1 MSNDLKPETMLYVP
15 IVQECEGGGV
25 ERWIEIPAAG
35 KVADDYKFPAPA
47 SSCFPRSEPDQDPY
61 GWMAG
66 HRVRPFSAVA
76 LNAVRVILLVA
87 FTWFG
92 AGAAA
97 TGAAA
102 HASLVMTSPAEGAVL
117 QAAPQEFSLTFSEP
131 VSPLSLNLIG
141 PDGSKRALSGFTLKD
156 KTLAITAPPALA
168 RGTHVL
174 SWRVVSEDGHP
185 VGGSVVFSSGEPSA
199 TPPAIAPSADRAVM
213 ITLWSARLG
222 LALGLFLG
230 VGGAAF
236 AAWAGALTPIA
247 KTVSAAFLTIGLAS
261 VPLALA
267 MQGLDS
273 LEVPLSSVFQ
283 RAIWQ
288 AGLASSFA
296 TTLIVAGGAMALA
309 LGSLAIGGAVKLV
322 LAMTALLGV
331 GLALSAA
338 ATRAPHRHSP

>member
-1 MSNDLKPETMLYVP
+1 MPKAGWTLETVKGKYDKPYDYFGTPTSEGVKEVVWSGGRLPDDQYDEFVFRAYLSNDLKPETMLYVP
-15 IVQECEGGGV
+15 VVQECEGGGV

-47 SSCFPRSEPDQDPY
+47 SSCFPRSEPTKIHMA
-61 GWMAG
+61 WMAG

-199 TPPAIAPSADRAVM
+199 TRLRSRPA
-213 ITLWSARLG
+213 
-222 LALGLFLG
+222 
-230 VGGAAF
+230 
-236 AAWAGALTPIA
+236 PIA
-247 KTVSAAFLTIGLAS
+247 RS
-261 VPLALA
+261 
-267 MQGLDS
+267 
-273 LEVPLSSVFQ
+273 
-283 RAIWQ
+283 
-288 AGLASSFA
+288 
-296 TTLIVAGGAMALA
+296 
-309 LGSLAIGGAVKLV
+309 
-322 LAMTALLGV
+322 
-331 GLALSAA
+331 
-338 ATRAPHRHSP
+338 